1 MAKRRSFFKSL
12 RGKVSLQMLI
22 VSLVPILIAGGLVYN
37 SMAGAEQSAS
47 NSVDE
52 SRNTLQQETVGAN
65 KAGLAWLLSYD
76 MEKWL
81 AERID
86 NVSSWA
92 RNEVVLNATRDVTDS
107 DNSTR
112 KFLGGE
118 IADVPDF
125 EDVYVTGLSGELV
138 TQVGYD
144 QPDLKSDEASWRL
157 GKENGLYVSEVSL
170 PEGGI
175 SRSYNL
181 DIAVLVEDLTT
192 GASLGVLVGVIEVH
206 PLTLGQEYESKV
218 WGNRIMVW
226 NRVGKII
233 ADTGNNERYLKET
246 PNWTDAERQVTGKI
260 TDDALIIEP
269 DYAITDD
276 VVAGYARATNESVNR
291 QIDGFDGLGWT
302 VMVEQDA
309 DTAFAALDSLEE
321 LGKDL
326 ENNTSST
333 MITLVIIIIVVIIV
347 VPGLAYYL
355 SRGITNPIVQL
366 NDAAEKISTGDM
378 DVNVNVK
385 SDDEIGDLAQ
395 SFGRMVASM
404 KFMMEDAEPA
414 PADDFSQKIEAAL
427 D

>member
-1 MAKRRSFFKSL
+1 
-12 RGKVSLQMLI
+12 MLI

-37 SMAGAEQSAS
+37 SMAGAEQSA
-47 NSVDE
+47 NDSVDE
-52 SRNTLQQETVGAN
+52 SRDTLQQETVGAN

-76 MEKWL
+76 MEKWI

-92 RNEVVLNATRDVTDS
+92 RNEVVLNATRAVVDT
-107 DNSTR
+107 DNSAR

-144 QPDLKSDEASWRL
+144 QPDLESDEASWRL
-157 GKENGLYVSEVSL
+157 GKENGLYVGELSL
-170 PEGGI
+170 PKGKI
-175 SRSYNL
+175 SQSYNL

-226 NRVGKII
+226 DRTGKIV
-233 ADTGNNERYLKET
+233 ADTGDNERYLEESH
-246 PNWTDAERQVTGKI
+246 NWTDSEQQLMDNI
-260 TDDALIIEP
+260 TNDAVIIAP
-269 DYAITDD
+269 NYIINDD
-276 VVAGYARATNESVNR
+276 VVAGYARATNESANR

-321 LGKDL
+321 LEKDL
-326 ENNTSST
+326 KDNTSST
-333 MITLVIIIIVVIIV
+333 LITLVIIIIVVIIV

-355 SRGITNPIVQL
+355 SRGITKPIVQL

-378 DVNVNVK
+378 DVNVDVK

-404 KFMMEDAEPA
+404 KFMMEDDEPA
-414 PADDFSQKIEAAL
+414 PSDDFSQEIEAAL